1 MGDGDCIKSVGVI
14 HELPLLTIFSIK
26 RITVKFLKGL
36 QSNPLKNF
44 TGFDLSA
51 ERCAISE
58 RL

>member
-26 RITVKFLKGL
+26 RTIVKLLKGL
-36 QSNPLKNF
+36 LYNPFKSF

-51 ERCAISE
+51 ERCPISE
-58 RL
+58 RP

>member
-26 RITVKFLKGL
+26 RTTVKFLKGL
-36 QSNPLKNF
+36 LCNPFKNF

-51 ERCAISE
+51 KRCV
-58 RL
+58 